1 MARIICVANQKGGV
15 GKTTT
20 SVNLAAALTQLNRRV
35 LIVDMDPQGNASS
48 GLGIKRYENQA
59 NNVYQVLI
67 GERTIAEAI
76 QATHVPNLDILPA
89 NPDLVG
95 AEIELVEMPQREYR
109 LKGALR
115 QVEERYDYVLI
126 DCPPSLGLLTINSLS
141 AAETFL
147 VPLQCEYFALEGLS
161 QLLNTAGLIK
171 KSLNSE
177 LRIEGI
183 VLTMFDAR
191 NNLSHQVVA
200 EIQSHFSEKVFKAII
215 PRNVRLSEAPSHGQT
230 IFQYDHK
237 SIGAK
242 RYLELAHE
250 LDERVL
256 GRARAATTT
265 AAATDAAAPVDAPV
279 PMTAAAVAPKTDPE
293 PTPEQKPKIEPDI
306 APEPDIEP
314 EIEPANVPDIEPEP
328 EPEPVRE
335 PDAPPAVQMANATED
350 EGGDTIEL
358 DQPFEAATAF
368 NEGPIEVPSAEEP
381 AGESRV

>member
-20 SVNLAAALTQLNRRV
+20 SVNLAAALSELGKRV

-48 GLGIKRYENQA
+48 GLGVKRYENQE

-67 GERTIAEAI
+67 GEKTIHEAI
-76 QATHVPNLDILPA
+76 QTTQVTNLDIVPA

-95 AEIELVEMPQREYR
+95 AEIELVDMPQREYR
-109 LKGALR
+109 LKAALHE
-115 QVEERYDYVLI
+115 VSDRYQFILI
-126 DCPPSLGLLTINSLS
+126 DCPPSLGLLTVNSLS

-171 KSLNSE
+171 KSLNQD

-191 NNLSHQVVA
+191 NNLSHQVVS
-200 EIQSHFSEKVFKAII
+200 EIQSHFGDKVFQAII

-230 IFQYDHK
+230 IFQYDPK

-242 RYLELAHE
+242 RYKELAVE
-250 LDERVL
+250 LDERVY
-256 GRARAATTT
+256 GTRP
-265 AAATDAAAPVDAPV
+265 APTEVV
-279 PMTAAAVAPKTDPE
+279 SE
-293 PTPEQKPKIEPDI
+293 PIV
-306 APEPDIEP
+306 
-314 EIEPANVPDIEPEP
+314 EPA
-328 EPEPVRE
+328 
-335 PDAPPAVQMANATED
+335 ED
-350 EGGDTIEL
+350 ETIN
-358 DQPFEAATAF
+358 D
-368 NEGPIEVPSAEEP
+368 
-381 AGESRV
+381 GEIHV